1 MLQGAVMSD
10 TPAMQGGVARTVD
23 IRRVQG
29 DELATWLPALA
40 QLRIEVFRDFP
51 YLYDG
56 THAYEA
62 EYLRRYAEQP
72 GSVLVIALAEDE
84 VVGASTGMPMANE
97 TEAFR
102 APVQAFGLDP
112 AKVFYFGESVLQREW
127 RGSGIGWRFFDER
140 EAHAAASGDFTHL
153 CFCTVDRPVDHPLRP
168 IDYRP
173 LDSLW
178 NKRDY
183 HRQPALTTH
192 YAWKDIDQPE
202 PTDKSMTFW
211 LRALS

>member
-1 MLQGAVMSD
+1 MSD
-10 TPAMQGGVARTVD
+10 PVATQQVPARAVD

-29 DELATWLPALA
+29 DELSRYLPALA
-40 QLRIEVFRDFP
+40 QLRIDVFREFP

-62 EYLRRYAEQP
+62 QYLRRYAEQP
-72 GSVLVIALAEDE
+72 GSVLVIALSEGE

-102 APVQAFGLDP
+102 APVEAFGLDP
-112 AKVFYFGESVLQREW
+112 ERVFYFGESVLRRDW

-140 EAHAAASGDFTHL
+140 EVHAASQGGFTHL
-153 CFCTVDRPVDHPLRP
+153 CFCAVDRPGDHPLRP
-168 IDYRP
+168 AEYRP

-178 NKRDY
+178 NKRGY
-183 HRQPALTTH
+183 FREPSLVTH

-202 PTDKSMTFW
+202 STDKPMTFW
-211 LRALS
+211 LRTLR